1 MYLIQL
7 SLIIF
12 RASVKSLQILASEM
26 SADKGHKSKLHTDRH
41 MYRVLGGKM
50 KKHTGMQYESA
61 AHMKSV
67 WTHYDREYLQLLTC
81 QRPSVILH

>member
-12 RASVKSLQILASEM
+12 RASVKSLQIIMSEM
-26 SADKGHKSKLHTDRH
+26 STDKAHKSKLHTDCH
-41 MYRVLGGKM
+41 IYRVLGGKM

-61 AHMKSV
+61 AHMKSA
-67 WTHYDREYLQLLTC
+67 WTHYGREYLQLH
-81 QRPSVILH
+81 VNILL